1 MNYHLIKEYIDKQ
14 PIKVVSIN
22 WSEKKIEYTDIK
34 QCQKRTVA
42 YPEELVR
49 AYLITKLVNEL
60 GYSPDR
66 IEIERVYTAGRPHT
80 NTSRI
85 DVIVRDVNNNAF
97 LFIEV
102 KNPEEYATIDKD
114 ETIEEQL
121 FKVSAQER
129 AEGHKVKYLVLYS
142 VNDGNGTVSDD
153 CIIIDNEKFPI
164 YTDWEVSRNSTNTL
178 PSRYGK
184 AQKAPYI
191 NGSSKDLEKNFS
203 NDMLSQLQKDLHNV
217 LWGGGG
223 TDDNEV
229 FSSLTNLILA
239 KIQDEGD
246 REDGETYEFQSLTFE
261 KGGDELFESNEALF
275 DRINKLYRKALH
287 DKLNISDEAELKKSY
302 VIDTKPTIMKRVV
315 AGFCFLCRW
324 GGIG

>member
-1 MNYHLIKEYIDKQ
+1 MNYQLIKEYIDKQ
-14 PIKVVSIN
+14 PIKVASIN

-60 GYSPDR
+60 GYNSNR
-66 IEIERVYTAGRPHT
+66 IEIERAYTAGRPHT

-85 DVIVRDVNNNAF
+85 DVIVRDVNDNAF

-102 KNPEEYATIDKD
+102 KNPEEYVTIDKD

-129 AEGHKVKYLVLYS
+129 AEGHKVKYLVLFS
-142 VNDGNGTVSDD
+142 VNDGNGAINDD

-164 YTDWEVSRNSTNTL
+164 YADWEISRNTTNTL

-184 AQKAPYI
+184 AQKAPYKK
-191 NGSSKDLEKNFS
+191 GSAKDLEKNFS
-203 NDMLSQLQKDLHNV
+203 NDMLSQLQTDLHNV

-246 REDGETYEFQSLTFE
+246 REDGEIYQFQSLTFE
-261 KGGDELFESNEALF
+261 KDGDEL
-275 DRINKLYRKALH
+275 LY
-287 DKLNISDEAELKKSY
+287 
-302 VIDTKPTIMKRVV
+302 
-315 AGFCFLCRW
+315 
-324 GGIG
+324 